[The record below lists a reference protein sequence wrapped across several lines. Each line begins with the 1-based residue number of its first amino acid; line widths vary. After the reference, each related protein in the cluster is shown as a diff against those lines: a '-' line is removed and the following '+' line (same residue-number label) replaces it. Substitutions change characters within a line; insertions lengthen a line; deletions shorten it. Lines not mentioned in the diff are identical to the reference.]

1 MDDELIG
8 EFVAHPGILSYS
20 SLEFADGDWGNL
32 ILLDG
37 DAAAEQWRDG
47 ERHAY
52 AARELAPRH
61 YRDVRLHR
69 GVLPDGVRGTG
80 QPILR
85 RTKYYDYRDGVT
97 WRAER
102 GRRIE
107 VDPYPAPWPV
117 NRTDPRFHVAITH
130 DTALSRGKI
139 DPVHICLTSFLPDR
153 CSCFVREPSSME
165 PNWPQTGAAQVPII
179 SGVSWSGL
187 APLTF
192 HIALITQR
200 SLVQIQ
206 PPQPRNSTGYGTHR
220 SPLGFSGNVRREIA
234 T

>member
-1 MDDELIG
+1 MIDATERVVDDCVRLGPRETAAGRPFTDPAQTNLDLLAIRVMLAEIRRQVARAATLPGSLRPLVHEGREADGRAHRAVVCDEWRLGDGRDLTWVGFFGVKRRDRDSTPLTVMDDELIG

-102 GRRIE
+102 G
-107 VDPYPAPWPV
+107 
-117 NRTDPRFHVAITH
+117 
-130 DTALSRGKI
+130 
-139 DPVHICLTSFLPDR
+139 
-153 CSCFVREPSSME
+153 
-165 PNWPQTGAAQVPII
+165 AA
-179 SGVSWSGL
+179 G
-187 APLTF
+187 
-192 HIALITQR
+192 
-200 SLVQIQ
+200 
-206 PPQPRNSTGYGTHR
+206 
-220 SPLGFSGNVRREIA
+220 
-234 T
+234 